1 VPSIPHPF
9 PLHVGQVFLLRLAV
23 GEFPR
28 GTPVKIVAA
37 ITADGTYAVEP
48 YVADRRSTELVAS
61 GARLTVGREAL
72 AESLPEFRS
81 GRLVVL

>member
-1 VPSIPHPF
+1 
-9 PLHVGQVFLLRLAV
+9 
-23 GEFPR
+23 
-28 GTPVKIVAA
+28 
-37 ITADGTYAVEP
+37 
-48 YVADRRSTELVAS
+48 VAS

>member
-1 VPSIPHPF
+1 M
-9 PLHVGQVFLLRLAV
+9 LRVAV

-28 GTPVKIVAA
+28 GTPVKVVGA
-37 ITADGTYAVEP
+37 ITADGTYTVEP
-48 YVADRRSTELVAS
+48 YVADSGSTELRAS

-81 GRLVVL
+81 GRLIVL

>member
-9 PLHVGQVFLLRLAV
+9 PFRVGQVFLLRLAV

-48 YVADRRSTELVAS
+48 YVAVRPSTELEAS
-61 GARLTVGREAL
+61 GARLTVGRDAL

>member
-1 VPSIPHPF
+1 MPSIPHPF
-9 PLHVGQVFLLRLAV
+9 ALHVGKVFLLRLAV

-37 ITADGTYAVEP
+37 ITADGTYAVGP
-48 YVADRRSTELVAS
+48 YIADRRSTELVAS